1 MIFVLPMWINSLLRI
16 YSVKLLFNEFLQIDK
31 GFLLSLIGMVYDY
44 LPFAILPIYTILQKL
59 DKNIIEASSDLG
71 ASPMHTL
78 FKVTIPLSMPG
89 IVSAVT
95 MILLPTMTSYVVSD
109 TLGNGNVTI
118 IGKLIENQF
127 STMFNW
133 NAGSA
138 IAMILLVFIFAT
150 MIITGKF
157 TENDSADARGG
168 GLW

>member
-1 MIFVLPMWINSLLRI
+1 
-16 YSVKLLFNEFLQIDK
+16 
-31 GFLLSLIGMVYDY
+31 
-44 LPFAILPIYTILQKL
+44 
-59 DKNIIEASSDLG
+59 
-71 ASPMHTL
+71 
-78 FKVTIPLSMPG
+78 MPG
-89 IVSAVT
+89 IISAVT

-150 MIITGKF
+150 MLVTGKF
-157 TENDSADARGG
+157 AEEDSSARGG